1 MGLYTSNDAE
11 EAVEKVEAG
20 KTFYIKVKESNPST
34 ASMKYDKIE
43 IKNVHVLEGKINLTK
58 ESFKYDSSSAYY
70 YAKASNTGKVK
81 VEFESTVNKIAGEI
95 IIEVIPPKP
104 TSIEPYVGGSYL
116 YPSKPLEV
124 RIDDEIV
131 LSGKVFPQGALQN
144 YIIEASNDNV
154 QLTKQEDGS
163 YIMKVVSKA
172 KDNGTVTLTW
182 NTEDKSLASPT
193 TRVVNIKDKLT
204 EKLSLDKLKE
214 LFKTGTYHGTTS
226 IYKEHIFT
234 FKEDNTGRAEFT
246 GTNSNYGYIDFTYE
260 IIEENDAFVIK
271 FTITDKSHDKWVEGN
286 VNILNISISKDSDGQ
301 SFTCTIDGTYRI
313 NAQSYVWAAN
323 S

>member
-20 KTFYIKVKESNPST
+20 KTFYIKVKESYPST

-43 IKNVHVLEGKINLTK
+43 IKNVHVLEGKIHLTK